1 MMFHF
6 KALYSTLQII
16 FQIYE
21 KLKNHKYLQ
30 YMNLILVRIKTI
42 VNETLVTLQIV
53 KNENHYQSNFP
64 YLDTIGFAV
73 FNYKQAYIQT

>member
-1 MMFHF
+1 
-6 KALYSTLQII
+6 
-16 FQIYE
+16 
-21 KLKNHKYLQ
+21 
-30 YMNLILVRIKTI
+30 MNLILLRISMKNI
-42 VNETLVTLQIV
+42 AFQTLVTLQIV